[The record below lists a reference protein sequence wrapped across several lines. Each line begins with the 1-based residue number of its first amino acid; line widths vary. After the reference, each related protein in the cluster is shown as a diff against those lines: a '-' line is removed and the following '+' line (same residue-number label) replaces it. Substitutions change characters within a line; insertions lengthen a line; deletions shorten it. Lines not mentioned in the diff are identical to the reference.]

1 MVAVGFEIG
10 VPPPTVGDEGI
21 GDGDGD
27 RESGGGRGHVFF
39 VVVFFVLCCTSRSV
53 PNGGYRRIR
62 EIPTWLMDWI
72 PEEGGYLLG
81 NLQPPHMD
89 FRGEFARF
97 VADKKSLKSL
107 KMEGCSNLGE
117 MRKQRKM
124 GHITIVG
131 PSFSNIESNLAVLV
145 EGKELDAKTAVG
157 VPLDSFF
164 YLGGPNIASEIYNK
178 EYANARMCGE
188 EKWRKTLVK
197 FLRQPHYWSR

>member
-1 MVAVGFEIG
+1 MPWSRVGGTKI
-10 VPPPTVGDEGI
+10 
-21 GDGDGD
+21 
-27 RESGGGRGHVFF
+27 
-39 VVVFFVLCCTSRSV
+39 
-53 PNGGYRRIR
+53 
-62 EIPTWLMDWI
+62 
-72 PEEGGYLLG
+72 LG
-81 NLQPPHMD
+81 N
-89 FRGEFARF
+89 
-97 VADKKSLKSL
+97 DKVQ
-107 KMEGCSNLGE
+107 GDLGFQLAHQLIKKALTIPGATVHWYDKPE

-197 FLRQPHYWSR
+197 FLSCMEWRTSTTLKAADLQGMEFATNG